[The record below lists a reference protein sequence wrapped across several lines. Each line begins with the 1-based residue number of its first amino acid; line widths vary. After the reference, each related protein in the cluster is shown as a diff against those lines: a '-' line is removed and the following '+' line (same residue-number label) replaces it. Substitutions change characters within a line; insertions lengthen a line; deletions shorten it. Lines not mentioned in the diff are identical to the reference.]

1 MQKNSSFTGSA
12 PQQETVKYTNLTQRC
27 CVAVCVVSS
36 AGTWRHNIGR
46 FKTSIKLP
54 WEPNKLHV
62 WRQCYDISLTAPI
75 SFNLSLSHTCA
86 RVHTHTALCTFFD
99 CSSALHTC
107 FNCSWYLFSS
117 SSFLCLALSTAIATS
132 SLCWR
137 LLSRQ
142 ISSSSTALGPDAWPC
157 YACNTHLEQE
167 IIKKRILY
175 NSRVQS

>member
-1 MQKNSSFTGSA
+1 M
-12 PQQETVKYTNLTQRC
+12 LL
-27 CVAVCVVSS
+27 CVLFPVL
-36 AGTWRHNIGR
+36 GHHNIGR
-46 FKTSIKLP
+46 FKTSIKLQ
-54 WEPNKLHV
+54 WEPNKLHM
-62 WRQCYDISLTAPI
+62 WWLLQHIPYCSHFLSPI
-75 SFNLSLSHTCA
+75 SLSLSQPCA
-86 RVHTHTALCTFFD
+86 HFLIAPWHYTL
-99 CSSALHTC
+99 TC

-167 IIKKRILY
+167 ITKKRILY